1 MDAYHLLD
9 EIAVDTAEKIADRA
23 RLRED
28 SDQRVTPFAQRT
40 LDNETPKRAEV
51 CQRSALSWLSI
62 DSRFRWVTEVVF
74 RRCGESAPLCRE
86 LVGRWRAFVHVKS
99 A

>member
-9 EIAVDTAEKIADRA
+9 EIALDTAEKIADRA

-40 LDNETPKRAEV
+40 LDNELQKGRRCV
-51 CQRSALSWLSI
+51 SAL
-62 DSRFRWVTEVVF
+62 R
-74 RRCGESAPLCRE
+74 
-86 LVGRWRAFVHVKS
+86 
-99 A
+99 